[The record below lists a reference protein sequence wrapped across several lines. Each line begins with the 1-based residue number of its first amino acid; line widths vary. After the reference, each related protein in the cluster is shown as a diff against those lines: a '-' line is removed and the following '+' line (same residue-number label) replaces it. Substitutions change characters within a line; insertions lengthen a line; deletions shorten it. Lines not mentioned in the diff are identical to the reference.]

1 MITASE
7 SAASALTRV
16 ECEAWIADHGEA
28 RLGFDTGRGR
38 RSVVVA
44 YAVGAD
50 EVLLL
55 LPEYHP
61 ATGYVLG
68 APVTLDVEAART
80 DGRWESVRASGVAYG
95 VDQDDAEPFEP
106 RGASWPSG
114 VATHAVHVP
123 LDRLEG
129 VVRAA

>member
-1 MITASE
+1 MVTTQ
-7 SAASALTRV
+7 SATSPLTRE
-16 ECEAWIADHGEA
+16 ECEAWIAGHVEA

-38 RSVVVA
+38 RSVVVTYSA
-44 YAVGAD
+44 GAD

-61 ATGYVLG
+61 ATGYVVG
-68 APVTLDVEAART
+68 SSVTLDVEAART
-80 DGRWESVRASGVAYG
+80 DGRWESVRASGIAYG
-95 VDQDDAEPFEP
+95 GDDTVADQLRPD
-106 RGASWPSG
+106 GASWPSG

-123 LDRLEG
+123 FASIEG